1 MGRKAIALLTI
12 GNKRYVHYVGR
23 NTIRWHLVGKIK
35 PCDTRYVYF
44 KGGMSRRLLQSN
56 DKLRGTW
63 RGVCQ
68 TILVEEI
75 STFSTNTS

>member
-1 MGRKAIALLTI
+1 
-12 GNKRYVHYVGR
+12 
-23 NTIRWHLVGKIK
+23 
-35 PCDTRYVYF
+35 
-44 KGGMSRRLLQSN
+44 MSIRLLQSN